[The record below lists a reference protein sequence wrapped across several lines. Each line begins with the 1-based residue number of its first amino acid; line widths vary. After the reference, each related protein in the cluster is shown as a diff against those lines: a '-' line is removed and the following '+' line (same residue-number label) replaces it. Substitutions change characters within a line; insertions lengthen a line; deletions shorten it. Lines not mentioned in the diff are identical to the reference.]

1 MEATG
6 LPRYFAVVRQI
17 LMNKYPK
24 QQLFKARSHNPG
36 PLVEPPQ
43 TRKYLMDPI
52 VNKVSL
58 KETVFQDRRKFFRAS
73 AAMLLMASVVLLT
86 KWDSPLQASVRP
98 AVSLEQCSNLATTCD
113 TTHSANWQTGNLGTS
128 NSDYAEGDSVPY
140 RSITSNLT
148 VGKTYKLHI
157 EWDTTQSGKHALDYL
172 TSYNRTESTA
182 NPCSGVTCSGGT
194 STLTIP
200 IDPNVTG
207 AGVTQVSGQSF
218 TAFGATF
225 PANGAVVSNS
235 GGNLCG
241 GSTCTI
247 SANPSSYSLNGT
259 YAGTS
264 QTELALYFTAT
275 SSTVVIAWGGHIAR
289 RLDWGAGNSAGDISG
304 SPYHMRVIDFQCS
317 NVDNCSSGNMD
328 RSLNA
333 NAVTVPASITI
344 VKQATNES
352 KTAFS
357 FVATP
362 SPLKN
367 FNLVDDGT
375 SANTKVFSGIT
386 EFGTYVV
393 TESSLAGWGLDRASC
408 STVNQTT
415 GRATVKGSV
424 ATIVLAEGED
434 VTCTF
439 YNAPLPKPELD
450 LSKTADAESYSAV
463 GDQIT
468 YTYVLTNTGN
478 TILGPSQFSIDDDK
492 INGGAPFECGPAT
505 TTLQISESVKCTA
518 VYSVVPG
525 DLESGSVTNS
535 AFGVV
540 RIDNKDDSPCHGESV
555 RAVDTVHNDNDC
567 CDDDASDHDKV
578 AANHDKD
585 DSDSDCDDSSKVLT
599 SPTRQVTVT
608 YIPPAT
614 TTTIPV
620 ATTTI
625 PVATTTI
632 PIATTTIPIATT
644 TIPIAT
650 TTIPEIATTTIPA
663 VTTTLVIS
671 GTTIPAATTTLPAA
685 TTTIPAATTTTVVA
699 PTTTA
704 PSEFQVVNPGDPTG
718 TEDVLD
724 VLFPDA
730 LPNTGWPVGGI
741 TLMAGLVL
749 LLGVGAM
756 TMSSQRR
763 QRRNG
768 GR

>member
-1 MEATG
+1 
-6 LPRYFAVVRQI
+6 
-17 LMNKYPK
+17 
-24 QQLFKARSHNPG
+24 
-36 PLVEPPQ
+36 
-43 TRKYLMDPI
+43 MDPI

-73 AAMLLMASVVLLT
+73 AAILLMASVVLLT

-98 AVSLEQCSNLATTCD
+98 AVSLEQCSNLATACD
-113 TTHSANWQTGNLGTS
+113 TTHSANWQTGNLGSS

-140 RSITSNLT
+140 RSINSNLT
-148 VGKTYKLHI
+148 VGQTYKLHI

-172 TSYNRTESTA
+172 TSYNRTESAA
-182 NPCSGVTCSGGT
+182 NPCAGVTCSGGT
-194 STLTIP
+194 NTLSIP
-200 IDPNVTG
+200 IDPHVSG
-207 AGVTQVSGQSF
+207 AGVTQVSGQNF

-225 PANGAVVSNS
+225 PANGAMVSNS

-241 GSTCTI
+241 SSTCTI
-247 SANPSSYSLNGT
+247 SANPSAYSLNGT

-264 QTELALYFTAT
+264 QTGLALYFTAT

-289 RLDWGAGNSAGDISG
+289 RLDWGAGNSAANVSG
-304 SPYHMRVIDFQCS
+304 SPYHMRVIDLRCS
-317 NVDNCSSGNMD
+317 NNDNCSSGNMD
-328 RSLNA
+328 RSLSA
-333 NAVTVPASITI
+333 GAVTIPGSITI
-344 VKQATNES
+344 VKEATSES
-352 KTAFS
+352 ATAFS

-362 SPLKN
+362 SPLTS

-375 SANTKVFSGIT
+375 VANTKMFSGIT
-386 EFGTYVV
+386 TFGTYTV
-393 TESSLAGWGLDRASC
+393 TESSLAGWGLDRAAC
-408 STVNQTT
+408 SIANRTIGT
-415 GRATVKGSV
+415 ATVTGSA

-439 YNAPLPKPELD
+439 YNAPLPVPELG

-492 INGGAPFECGPAT
+492 INGGLPFNCGAAA
-505 TTLQISESVKCTA
+505 TTLQINGTVTCTA
-518 VYSVVPG
+518 TYTVVSG
-525 DLESGSVTNS
+525 DLESGSITNN
-535 AFGVV
+535 AFGQVG
-540 RIDNKDDSPCHGESV
+540 DL
-555 RAVDTVHNDNDC
+555 A
-567 CDDDASDHDKV
+567 
-578 AANHDKD
+578 
-585 DSDSDCDDSSKVLT
+585 

-608 YIPPAT
+608 CIPPAT

-620 ATTTI
+620 
-625 PVATTTI
+625 
-632 PIATTTIPIATT
+632 ATT

-671 GTTIPAATTTLPAA
+671 ATTTLPAA
-685 TTTIPAATTTTVVA
+685 TTTVPEATTTTVVA

-704 PSEFQVVNPGDPTG
+704 PSEFQVVTPDDPTG
-718 TEDVLD
+718 TEDELD

-730 LPNTGWPVGGI
+730 LPNTGWHVGGI
-741 TLMAGLVL
+741 TLVAGLVL

>member
-1 MEATG
+1 
-6 LPRYFAVVRQI
+6 
-17 LMNKYPK
+17 
-24 QQLFKARSHNPG
+24 
-36 PLVEPPQ
+36 
-43 TRKYLMDPI
+43 MDPI

-73 AAMLLMASVVLLT
+73 AAILLMASVVLLT

-113 TTHSANWQTGNLGTS
+113 TTHSANWQTGNLGSS

-140 RSITSNLT
+140 RSINSNLT
-148 VGKTYKLHI
+148 VGQTYKLHI

-172 TSYNRTESTA
+172 TSYNRTESAA
-182 NPCSGVTCSGGT
+182 NPCAGVTCSGGT
-194 STLTIP
+194 NTLSIP
-200 IDPNVTG
+200 IDPHVSG
-207 AGVTQVSGQSF
+207 AGVTQVSGQNF

-225 PANGAVVSNS
+225 PANGAMVSNS

-241 GSTCTI
+241 SSTCTI
-247 SANPSSYSLNGT
+247 SANPSAYSLNGT

-264 QTELALYFTAT
+264 QTGLALYFTAT

-289 RLDWGAGNSAGDISG
+289 RLDWGAGNSAANVSG
-304 SPYHMRVIDFQCS
+304 SPYHMRVIDLRCS
-317 NVDNCSSGNMD
+317 NNDNCSSGNMD
-328 RSLNA
+328 RSLSA
-333 NAVTVPASITI
+333 GAVTIPGSITI
-344 VKQATNES
+344 VKEATSES
-352 KTAFS
+352 ATAFS

-362 SPLKN
+362 SPLTS

-375 SANTKVFSGIT
+375 VANTKVFSGIT
-386 EFGTYVV
+386 TFGTYTV
-393 TESSLAGWGLDRASC
+393 TESSLAGWGLDRAAC
-408 STVNQTT
+408 SIANRTIGT
-415 GRATVKGSV
+415 ATVTGSA

-439 YNAPLPKPELD
+439 YNAPLPVPELG

-492 INGGAPFECGPAT
+492 INGGLPFNCGAAA
-505 TTLQISESVKCTA
+505 TTLQINGTVTCTA
-518 VYSVVPG
+518 TYTVVSG
-525 DLESGSVTNS
+525 DLESGSITNN
-535 AFGVV
+535 AFGQVG
-540 RIDNKDDSPCHGESV
+540 DL
-555 RAVDTVHNDNDC
+555 A
-567 CDDDASDHDKV
+567 
-578 AANHDKD
+578 
-585 DSDSDCDDSSKVLT
+585 

-608 YIPPAT
+608 CIPPAT

-620 ATTTI
+620 
-625 PVATTTI
+625 
-632 PIATTTIPIATT
+632 ATT

-671 GTTIPAATTTLPAA
+671 ATTTLPAA
-685 TTTIPAATTTTVVA
+685 TTTVPAATTTTVVA

-704 PSEFQVVNPGDPTG
+704 PSELQVVTPGDPTG

-741 TLMAGLVL
+741 TLIAGLVL
-749 LLGVGAM
+749 LLGVGVM

>member
-1 MEATG
+1 
-6 LPRYFAVVRQI
+6 
-17 LMNKYPK
+17 
-24 QQLFKARSHNPG
+24 
-36 PLVEPPQ
+36 
-43 TRKYLMDPI
+43 
-52 VNKVSL
+52 
-58 KETVFQDRRKFFRAS
+58 
-73 AAMLLMASVVLLT
+73 MASVVLLT

-98 AVSLEQCSNLATTCD
+98 AVSLEQCSNLATACD
-113 TTHSANWQTGNLGTS
+113 TTHSANWQTGNLGSS

-148 VGKTYKLHI
+148 VGQTYKLHI

-172 TSYNRTESTA
+172 TSYNRTESAA
-182 NPCSGVTCSGGT
+182 NPCAGVTCSGGT
-194 STLTIP
+194 NTLSIP
-200 IDPNVTG
+200 IDPHVTG
-207 AGVTQVSGQSF
+207 AGVTQVSGQNF

-225 PANGAVVSNS
+225 PANGAMVSNS

-241 GSTCTI
+241 SSTCTI
-247 SANPSSYSLNGT
+247 SANPSAYSLNGT

-264 QTELALYFTAT
+264 QTGLALYFTAT

-289 RLDWGAGNSAGDISG
+289 RLDWGAGNSAANVSG
-304 SPYHMRVIDFQCS
+304 SPYHMRVIDLRCS
-317 NVDNCSSGNMD
+317 NNDNCSSGNMD
-328 RSLNA
+328 RSLSA
-333 NAVTVPASITI
+333 GAVTIPGSITI
-344 VKQATNES
+344 VKEATSES
-352 KTAFS
+352 ATAFS

-362 SPLKN
+362 SPLTS

-375 SANTKVFSGIT
+375 VANTKVFSGIT
-386 EFGTYVV
+386 TFGTYTV
-393 TESSLAGWGLDRASC
+393 TESSLAGWGLDRAAC
-408 STVNQTT
+408 SIANRTIGT
-415 GRATVKGSV
+415 ATVTGSA

-439 YNAPLPKPELD
+439 YNAPLPVPELG

-492 INGGAPFECGPAT
+492 INGGLPFNCGAAA
-505 TTLQISESVKCTA
+505 TTLQINGTVTCTA
-518 VYSVVPG
+518 TYTVVSG
-525 DLESGSVTNS
+525 DLESGSITNN
-535 AFGVV
+535 AFGQVG
-540 RIDNKDDSPCHGESV
+540 DL
-555 RAVDTVHNDNDC
+555 A
-567 CDDDASDHDKV
+567 
-578 AANHDKD
+578 
-585 DSDSDCDDSSKVLT
+585 

-620 ATTTI
+620 
-625 PVATTTI
+625 
-632 PIATTTIPIATT
+632 ATT

-671 GTTIPAATTTLPAA
+671 ATTTLPAA
-685 TTTIPAATTTTVVA
+685 TTTVPAATTTTVVA

-704 PSEFQVVNPGDPTG
+704 PSELQVVTPGDPTG

-741 TLMAGLVL
+741 TLIAGLVL
-749 LLGVGAM
+749 LLGVGVM

>member
-1 MEATG
+1 
-6 LPRYFAVVRQI
+6 
-17 LMNKYPK
+17 
-24 QQLFKARSHNPG
+24 
-36 PLVEPPQ
+36 
-43 TRKYLMDPI
+43 MDPI
-52 VNKVSL
+52 VHKVSL
-58 KETVFQDRRKFFRAS
+58 KEMVFQDRRKFFRAS

-98 AVSLEQCSNLATTCD
+98 AISLEQCSNFTETCD
-113 TTHSANWQTGNLGTS
+113 TTYSANWQTGNLGTS

-140 RSITSNLT
+140 RSIASNLT
-148 VGKTYKLHI
+148 VGQTYKLHI

-172 TSYNRTESTA
+172 TTYNRTESTA
-182 NPCSGVTCSGGT
+182 NPCAGVTCAGGT
-194 STLTIP
+194 NTLSIP
-200 IDPNVTG
+200 IDSHVSG

-225 PANGAVVSNS
+225 PANGAMVSNS

-241 GSTCTI
+241 SSMCTI
-247 SANPSSYSLNGT
+247 SANPSAYSLNGT

-264 QTELALYFTAT
+264 QTGLALYFTAT
-275 SSTVVIAWGGHIAR
+275 SSTAVIAWGGHIAR
-289 RLDWGAGNSAGDISG
+289 RLDWGAGNSAANVSG
-304 SPYHMRVIDFQCS
+304 SPYHMRVIDLGCS
-317 NVDNCSSGNMD
+317 NNDNCSSGNMD
-328 RSLNA
+328 RSLSA
-333 NAVTVPASITI
+333 AAVTLPGSITI
-344 VKQATNES
+344 VKQATSES
-352 KTAFS
+352 ATAFS

-362 SPLKN
+362 SPLTS

-375 SANTKVFSGIT
+375 VANTKVFSGIT
-386 EFGTYVV
+386 TFGTYTV
-393 TESSLAGWGLDRASC
+393 TESSLAGWGLDRAAC
-408 STVNQTT
+408 SIANQTT
-415 GRATVKGSV
+415 GTATVTGSA

-439 YNAPLPKPELD
+439 YNAPLPVPELG

-492 INGGAPFECGPAT
+492 INGGLPFNCGAVA
-505 TTLQISESVKCTA
+505 TTLQINGTVTCTA
-518 VYSVVPG
+518 TYTVVSG
-525 DLESGSVTNS
+525 DLESGSITNS
-535 AFGVV
+535 AFGQVG
-540 RIDNKDDSPCHGESV
+540 D
-555 RAVDTVHNDNDC
+555 
-567 CDDDASDHDKV
+567 
-578 AANHDKD
+578 
-585 DSDSDCDDSSKVLT
+585 LT

-608 YIPPAT
+608 YVPPAT

-620 ATTTI
+620 
-625 PVATTTI
+625 
-632 PIATTTIPIATT
+632 ATTTIPIATT

-671 GTTIPAATTTLPAA
+671 ATTTLPAA
-685 TTTIPAATTTTVVA
+685 TTTVPAATTTTVVA

-704 PSEFQVVNPGDPTG
+704 PSEFQVVTPDDPTG
-718 TEDVLD
+718 TEDEFD

-730 LPNTGWPVGGI
+730 LPNTGWHVGGI
-741 TLMAGLVL
+741 TLVAGLVL

>member
-1 MEATG
+1 
-6 LPRYFAVVRQI
+6 
-17 LMNKYPK
+17 
-24 QQLFKARSHNPG
+24 
-36 PLVEPPQ
+36 
-43 TRKYLMDPI
+43 MDPI

-73 AAMLLMASVVLLT
+73 AAILLMASVVLLT

-113 TTHSANWQTGNLGTS
+113 TTHSANWQTGNLGSS

-148 VGKTYKLHI
+148 VGQTYKLHI

-172 TSYNRTESTA
+172 TSYNRTESAA
-182 NPCSGVTCSGGT
+182 NPCAGVTCSGGT
-194 STLTIP
+194 NTLSIP
-200 IDPNVTG
+200 IDPHVSG
-207 AGVTQVSGQSF
+207 AGVTQVSGQNF

-225 PANGAVVSNS
+225 PANGAMVSNS

-241 GSTCTI
+241 SSTCTI
-247 SANPSSYSLNGT
+247 SANPSAYSLNGT

-264 QTELALYFTAT
+264 QTGLALYFTAT

-289 RLDWGAGNSAGDISG
+289 RLDWGAGNSAANVSG
-304 SPYHMRVIDFQCS
+304 SPYHMRVIDLRCS
-317 NVDNCSSGNMD
+317 NNDNCSSGNMD
-328 RSLNA
+328 RSLSA
-333 NAVTVPASITI
+333 GAVTIPGSITI
-344 VKQATNES
+344 VKEATSES
-352 KTAFS
+352 ATAFS

-362 SPLKN
+362 SPLTS

-375 SANTKVFSGIT
+375 VANTKVFSGIT
-386 EFGTYVV
+386 TFGTYTV
-393 TESSLAGWGLDRASC
+393 TESSLAGWGLDRAAC
-408 STVNQTT
+408 SIANRTIGT
-415 GRATVKGSV
+415 ATVTGSA
-424 ATIVLAEGED
+424 ATIVLEEGED

-439 YNAPLPKPELD
+439 YNAPLPVPELG

-492 INGGAPFECGPAT
+492 INGGLPFNCGAAA
-505 TTLQISESVKCTA
+505 TTLQINGTVTCTA
-518 VYSVVPG
+518 TYTVVSG
-525 DLESGSVTNS
+525 DLESGSITNS
-535 AFGVV
+535 AFGQVG
-540 RIDNKDDSPCHGESV
+540 D
-555 RAVDTVHNDNDC
+555 
-567 CDDDASDHDKV
+567 
-578 AANHDKD
+578 
-585 DSDSDCDDSSKVLT
+585 LT

-620 ATTTI
+620 
-625 PVATTTI
+625 
-632 PIATTTIPIATT
+632 ATT

-671 GTTIPAATTTLPAA
+671 ATTTLPAA
-685 TTTIPAATTTTVVA
+685 ITATTVAA

-704 PSEFQVVNPGDPTG
+704 PSEFQVVTPDDPTG

-741 TLMAGLVL
+741 TLIAGLVL

>member
-1 MEATG
+1 
-6 LPRYFAVVRQI
+6 
-17 LMNKYPK
+17 
-24 QQLFKARSHNPG
+24 
-36 PLVEPPQ
+36 
-43 TRKYLMDPI
+43 MDPMMEKTPLI
-52 VNKVSL
+52 QRMSDDRTKFWRVSA
-58 KETVFQDRRKFFRAS
+58 VA
-73 AAMLLMASVVLLT
+73 LLMASVVLLS
-86 KWDSPLQASVRP
+86 KWDSPLQASSKP
-98 AVSLEQCSNLATTCD
+98 SVSLEQCSNLTTTCD
-113 TTHSANWQTGNLGTS
+113 TTHSSNWQTGNLGTS

-140 RSITSNLT
+140 RSIASNLT

-172 TSYNRTESTA
+172 TTYNRTESTA
-182 NPCSGVTCSGGT
+182 NPCAGVTCSGGT
-194 STLTIP
+194 STLAIP
-200 IDPNVTG
+200 IDSQVTG
-207 AGVTQVSGQSF
+207 GGVTQVSGQNF

-225 PANGAVVSNS
+225 PANGATVSNS

-241 GSTCTI
+241 SSTCTI
-247 SANPSSYSLNGT
+247 STNPSTYALNGT

-264 QTELALYFTAT
+264 QTGLALYFTAT

-289 RLDWGAGNSAGDISG
+289 RLDWGAGNSAGNISG
-304 SPYHMRVIDFQCS
+304 SPYHMRVINFQCS
-317 NVDNCSSGNMD
+317 NVENCSSGNMD

-352 KTAFS
+352 ETAFS

-362 SPLKN
+362 SPLKS

-375 SANTKVFSGIT
+375 SANAKVFSGIT
-386 EFGTYVV
+386 TFGTYVV
-393 TESSLAGWGLDRASC
+393 TESSLAGWGLDRVSC
-408 STVNQTT
+408 STANQTT
-415 GRATVKGSV
+415 GTATVKGSV

-450 LSKTADAESYSAV
+450 LSKTADAESFSAV

-478 TILGPSQFSIDDDK
+478 TILGPSQFFIDDDK
-492 INGGAPFECGPAT
+492 INSGAAFDCGAAAT
-505 TTLQISESVKCTA
+505 VLQFKETVKCTA
-518 VYSVVPG
+518 VYTVVPG
-525 DLESGSVTNS
+525 DLESGSITNI

-540 RIDNKDDSPCHGESV
+540 RIDNKDDSPCHGDSV
-555 RAVDTVHNDNDC
+555 RAVNDDKDDDC
-567 CDDDASDHDKV
+567 CGDDDSNHGKV
-578 AANHDKD
+578 VSHHDKD
-585 DSDSDCDDSSKVLT
+585 DSDCHDDDSSQVLT

-608 YIPPAT
+608 YFPPAT
-614 TTTIPV
+614 
-620 ATTTI
+620 TTTI

-644 TIPIAT
+644 TIPEVATTTIPIAT
-650 TTIPEIATTTIPA
+650 TTIPS
-663 VTTTLVIS
+663 VSTTLVVT
-671 GTTIPAATTTLPAA
+671 GTTIPEVTTTTLPAS
-685 TTTIPAATTTTVVA
+685 TTTTVVTPTTVVA

-704 PSEFQVVNPGDPTG
+704 PSEFQVVNPDNPTG

-730 LPNTGWPVGGI
+730 LPVTGVPVGGI
-741 TLMAGLVL
+741 TLLAGFVL
-749 LLGVGAM
+749 LLGVGAI
-756 TMSSQRR
+756 TMASNRR

-768 GR
+768 GH